1 MAEAVRKR
9 SSYDP
14 YRNISYAY
22 DGAAARVL
30 EPEVAQP
37 RPRTRTHTRPRQ
49 EELTRPQ
56 VATREAGKVSL
67 FAVGGFAA
75 VAALAVCILL
85 SYVQISS
92 ISHEMVQ
99 LNNDL
104 VTLRSEEATLR
115 ARYELAY
122 DLGAIEN
129 AVTADGSMSRPQ
141 AGQIIYVDMTEPDSV
156 VLYSS
161 ASESPAGFLDTL
173 EEAIANALAYFRGEG
188 A

>member
-1 MAEAVRKR
+1 MAEAVKR

-75 VAALAVCILL
+75 VAVLAVCILL
-85 SYVQISS
+85 SYVQLSS

-99 LNNDL
+99 LSNDL
-104 VTLRSEEATLR
+104 VALHSEEATLR

-122 DLGAIEN
+122 DLRSIETTM
-129 AVTADGSMSRPQ
+129 TADGSMGRPQ
-141 AGQIIYVDMTEPDSV
+141 TGQIVYVDMTEADSV
-156 VLYSS
+156 TVYERTQEKSTFTQGIKEIVNNIL
-161 ASESPAGFLDTL
+161 T
-173 EEAIANALAYFRGEG
+173 YF
-188 A
+188 

>member
-37 RPRTRTHTRPRQ
+37 RPRKRTHARPRQ

-75 VAALAVCILL
+75 VAVLAVCILL
-85 SYVQISS
+85 SYVQLSS
-92 ISHEMVQ
+92 ISHEMVE
-99 LNNDL
+99 LNSDL
-104 VTLRSEEATLR
+104 TTLRSEEATLR

-122 DLGAIEN
+122 DLRSIETTM
-129 AVTADGSMSRPQ
+129 TADGSMSRPQ
-141 AGQIIYVDMTEPDSV
+141 SGQIVYVDMTEPDSV
-156 VLYSS
+156 ILYERSQ
-161 ASESPAGFLDTL
+161 EKTTFGDGLR
-173 EEAIANALAYFRGEG
+173 EIVGNILAYF
-188 A
+188 